1 MVAGHDGG
9 DTMTR
14 AIAAKDVTEGGLDQ
28 PRAAVSAAKSA
39 APVVAS
45 WRTEDWVAT
54 ILGFGVIAVILALF
68 AFKAADLRNAVSS
81 FRWTTDAQ
89 IASSVPGWN
98 AALDG
103 VIAEAETKKQQN
115 VAALA
120 TGVKNAL
127 AGNSRKA
134 IETEAGKLAALG
146 SRSIAG

>member
-1 MVAGHDGG
+1 
-9 DTMTR
+9 MTR

-28 PRAAVSAAKSA
+28 RASVSAAKSA

-89 IASSVPGWN
+89 IASSTPGWN

-120 TGVKNAL
+120 TGV
-127 AGNSRKA
+127 
-134 IETEAGKLAALG
+134 
-146 SRSIAG
+146 